1 MTRHKLTDAECK
13 AATSDK
19 QDGAGLYL
27 KVDGG
32 SKSWVYRYQLRKK
45 RTKVGLGPYPAI
57 SLATAR
63 VDLSRFGAAPLIA

>member
-1 MTRHKLTDAECK
+1 VAHRMAHGNPGVTMTRHKLTDAECK

-45 RTKVGLGPYPAI
+45 RTKVWTCHVFMPPQVL
-57 SLATAR
+57 
-63 VDLSRFGAAPLIA
+63 V